1 MEGEFHFDAT
11 PIAPPGS
18 KMLMHDKP
26 GKRKTFGMNATLTW
40 YLGPC
45 LRHYRTFRGIVPS
58 MGDERLSDMVRFQHH
73 AITIPNLTPAN
84 RILEAAR

>member
-18 KMLMHDKP
+18 RMLMHDKP
-26 GKRKTFGMNATLTW
+26 GKRKTFGMNAKLAW

-45 LRHYRTFRGIVPS
+45 T
-58 MGDERLSDMVRFQHH
+58 
-73 AITIPNLTPAN
+73 
-84 RILEAAR
+84 